1 MPLRLG
7 NVDSNMGTYSGDVTS
22 EKLTFTPQMAAQ
34 YIVMMMMKNTETVP
48 IYDKKCQKNKT
59 DDKNVCILKF
69 KIFGQTLEVSF
80 EYLPM
85 TLNFVK
91 NVTDLIEMMG
101 KRKSRKNG
109 TVLLFQIVSNIGGK
123 GSPISPG

>member
-1 MPLRLG
+1 
-7 NVDSNMGTYSGDVTS
+7 MGTYSGDVTS

-48 IYDKKCQKNKT
+48 IYNKNFRRIKQMI
-59 DDKNVCILKF
+59 KLFVKF
-69 KIFGQTLEVSF
+69 KIFGQILEVSF

>member
-1 MPLRLG
+1 
-7 NVDSNMGTYSGDVTS
+7 MGTYSGDVTS

-59 DDKNVCILKF
+59 DDKKVCKF
-69 KIFGQTLEVSF
+69 KTFGQILEVSF